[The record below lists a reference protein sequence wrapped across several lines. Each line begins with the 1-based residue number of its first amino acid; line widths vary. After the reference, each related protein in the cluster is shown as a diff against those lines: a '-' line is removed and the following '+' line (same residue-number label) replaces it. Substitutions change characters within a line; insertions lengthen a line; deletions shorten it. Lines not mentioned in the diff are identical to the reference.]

1 MPAIILKSEFYDD
14 YGLPWTINIWDKEA
28 DTFVG
33 EIAYTP
39 KGSIIL
45 TDEGDDNDPFKRII
59 PKKLAWT
66 ILMHAHDYTTEQRE
80 AIFSFYSG
88 LTTSP
93 EGRYYVELIQ
103 DTKRI
108 FRGKILA
115 DVGDL
120 TLDYHRA
127 LALTAT
133 DGMLQL
139 KDVAYRPTD
148 YDDKVPETLIKKL
161 TFVEHITEILHR
173 NDVIDFFYNQGLF
186 LGEIPMFTTSGNWTT
201 EVALD
206 TPGDIFT
213 YVAKKNT
220 YFKQDEGK
228 AYREYESCYNALLD
242 ILTGFNMRGYFSD
255 GAYHF
260 EQLGYQDNLTLIRY
274 TYDYDGAEITSV
286 GNKVTHN
293 ITTNDDIYVLADPAI
308 KHISP
313 FKAVTLKQNKKYD
326 NLLGGVNLFFKTT
339 GPDNRGPLELGY
351 HIGAGNQMIFDFRF
365 ILEIDPLPFIYGLK
379 FEFQIRMGDYYL
391 MLDPINNS
399 SIGLTNNDEAIF
411 KKYQWT
417 TVPSTFEM
425 LIPYQVFALGG
436 GGGNLELFFNNFSN
450 RWILGI
456 TDEIPEDGPV
466 TIELVSWIATESDNV
481 TENTSLPPILISWTI
496 DKRSRLYIVT
506 NGEEGLTEVPDNTI
520 IYEIG
525 DVRNSIV
532 YETKMSYFDTT
543 DVDTFYGLYIKF
555 TSLVLGDFYL
565 YSTEWTDADMGVTL
579 PIQELMMRQILGMRK
594 IPGKVVRISVERTDS
609 ELFHMDDRYAIGEDL
624 YIPLRMV
631 HNIDQGF
638 YQISLWSPIKDY
650 DGVNIIKYGDDTPVE
665 YFQIWNDLIYAQVGN
680 KLITGY
686 WRFDNVT
693 DPYVTLPEALNFYI
707 TTTTEPENIE
717 ANFDVF
723 KNGVRL
729 DYVDYTTL
737 TFPLVGGELTM
748 AQYTVEVDA
757 DKFHFAFN
765 EGDTIIIKYFK
776 K

>member
-1 MPAIILKSEFYDD
+1 MPAIVLKSEFYDD

-66 ILMHAHDYTTEQRE
+66 ILMYAHDYTTEQRD

-103 DTKRI
+103 ETKRI

-186 LGEIPMFTTSGNWTT
+186 LGEIPMFTTSANWKYQYYDVFGTH
-201 EVALD
+201 
-206 TPGDIFT
+206 DIFT
-213 YVAKKNT
+213 RVSMANT
-220 YFKQDEGK
+220 YFKQNEGK
-228 AYREYESCYNALLD
+228 AYREYDNCYNALTDL
-242 ILTGFNMRGYFSD
+242 LTGFNSRGYFSD

-286 GNKVTHN
+286 GNKITHN
-293 ITTNDDIYVLADPAI
+293 ITTDDQIYVLADPAI

-313 FKAVTLKQNKKYD
+313 FKAITLKQNKKYN
-326 NLLGGVNLFFKTT
+326 NLLGGVDQFYHTSD
-339 GPDNRGPLELGY
+339 PDNRGPIDYGFHLA
-351 HIGAGNQMIFDFRF
+351 AGSQLLFDFRF
-365 ILEIDPLPFIYGLK
+365 DLTYTGTPPLFTILYTEFEIEIK
-379 FEFQIRMGDYYL
+379 IGDYYL
-391 MLDPINNS
+391 SNNPIDDNILDINAGNS
-399 SIGLTNNDEAIF
+399 GFFPKEFLWTLT
-411 KKYQWT
+411 
-417 TVPSTFEM
+417 PSTFKM
-425 LIPYQVFALGG
+425 LLRVYSGAYTYSTFVNYAVLG
-436 GGGNLELFFNNFSN
+436 LS
-450 RWILGI
+450 
-456 TDEIPEDGPV
+456 DEIVEDGV
-466 TIELVSWIATESDNV
+466 MTVSMVNWKVVDQNLVEVPASTAHLLRWGINKNSR
-481 TENTSLPPILISWTI
+481 IL
-496 DKRSRLYIVT
+496 LVT
-506 NGEEGLTEVPDNTI
+506 NGIDGLSDIPDNTI

-525 DVRNSIV
+525 DVKNSIV
-532 YETKMSYFDTT
+532 YETKMSYFDSDELETRFNNIWIYT
-543 DVDTFYGLYIKF
+543 L
-555 TSLVLGDFYL
+555 TSFGSRY
-565 YSTEWTDADMGVTL
+565 YTQSIEWTDADMGVTL
-579 PIQELMMRQILGMRK
+579 PIQELMMKQILGMRK
-594 IPGKVVRISVERTDS
+594 VPGKVVRLAIVRDDS
-609 ELFHMDDRYAIGEDL
+609 TLCHMDDRYAIGEDL

-631 HNIDQGF
+631 HNIDQGT

-650 DGVNIIKYGDDTPVE
+650 DGVNIVRFGDNIPVYEVLPFDYDSSITPTLNG
-665 YFQIWNDLIYAQVGN
+665 IARM
-680 KLITGY
+680 
-686 WRFDNVT
+686 WRWDNVT
-693 DPYVTLPEALNFYI
+693 DPYVTLDEPLNFYI
-707 TTTTEPENIE
+707 TSTTEAENIE

-729 DYVDYTTL
+729 DYVDYTLL

-748 AQYTVEVDA
+748 AQYTVEVDV

>member
-120 TLDYHRA
+120 TLSYHRE

-133 DGMLQL
+133 DGLLQL
-139 KDVAYRPTD
+139 KDVPYRPTD

-161 TFVEHITEILHR
+161 TFIEHFTEILSR
-173 NDVIDFFYNQGLF
+173 NDVIDFFYNSGLF
-186 LGEIPMFTTSGNWTT
+186 LGDIPMFTTSANWKYLYYD
-201 EVALD
+201 VFPAH
-206 TPGDIFT
+206 DIFT
-213 YVAKKNT
+213 RVSMANT

-228 AYREYESCYNALLD
+228 AYREYDSCYNALQDL
-242 ILTGFNMRGYFSD
+242 ITGPNMRMYFAN
-255 GAYHF
+255 GAYHI
-260 EQLGYQDNLTLIRY
+260 EQLGYQDNLVVKRY
-274 TYDYDGAEITSV
+274 VYDYSGAEIDVYT
-286 GNKVTHN
+286 NKTTHN
-293 ITTNDDIYVLADPAI
+293 ITTNDDIIVLADPAI

-313 FKAVTLKQNKKYD
+313 FKAITLKQNKKYN
-326 NLLGGVNLFFKTT
+326 NLLGGTDIFWHYTD
-339 GPDNRGPLELGY
+339 PDNRGPHNLGY
-351 HIGAGNQMIFDFRF
+351 QLSGGNQFLFDLRLDLSGFGDF
-365 ILEIDPLPFIYGLK
+365 GLITNEYYE
-379 FEFQIRMGDYYL
+379 FEFQIQIGDYYL
-391 MLDPINNS
+391 SNAPDELYADQFGISLLSTITPSTFKVRVDTNAFTIIYKNFKTHAIIGISDTLPEDGEVIFTFIDWTYKTKNDIYPPDPILFQAIVLKQS
-399 SIGLTNNDEAIF
+399 RFYLVTNGIEAL
-411 KKYQWT
+411 T
-417 TVPSTFEM
+417 TVP
-425 LIPYQVFALGG
+425 
-436 GGGNLELFFNNFSN
+436 
-450 RWILGI
+450 
-456 TDEIPEDGPV
+456 DD
-466 TIELVSWIATESDNV
+466 
-481 TENTSLPPILISWTI
+481 
-496 DKRSRLYIVT
+496 
-506 NGEEGLTEVPDNTI
+506 TI

-525 DVRNSIV
+525 DVKNSIV
-532 YETKMSYFDTT
+532 YETKLSYFDSNELETRFNNIWIYT
-543 DVDTFYGLYIKF
+543 L
-555 TSLVLGDFYL
+555 TSFGSRY
-565 YSTEWTDADMGVTL
+565 YTHSIEWTDDDMGVTL

-594 IPGKVVRISVERTDS
+594 VPGKVIRLTMLHEDGV
-609 ELFHMDDRYAIGEDL
+609 LFHMDNRYAIGEDL
-624 YIPLRMV
+624 YIPIRMV
-631 HNIDQGF
+631 HNIDQGV
-638 YQISLWSPIKDY
+638 YQLSLWSPIKDY
-650 DGVNIIKYGDDTPVE
+650 DGVNIIKFGDDIPTEIEVLVE
-665 YFQIWNDLIYAQVGN
+665 DLIYNTVTSAN
-680 KLITGY
+680 ITAY
-686 WRFDNVT
+686 WRFDNVN
-693 DPYVTLPEALNFYI
+693 DPFVEIEESLNFFI
-707 TTTTEPENIE
+707 TSTTEPDNIE

-737 TFPLVGGELTM
+737 TFPLVGGEMTM